1 MPLTD
6 DSPKYKYTP
15 ESAEKSAKYK
25 FDSCTAKVL
34 KIRHNKEFVDS
45 VQSGQVYCV
54 WRTNQ
59 SYKVAQIL

>member
-54 WRTNQ
+54 
-59 SYKVAQIL
+59 